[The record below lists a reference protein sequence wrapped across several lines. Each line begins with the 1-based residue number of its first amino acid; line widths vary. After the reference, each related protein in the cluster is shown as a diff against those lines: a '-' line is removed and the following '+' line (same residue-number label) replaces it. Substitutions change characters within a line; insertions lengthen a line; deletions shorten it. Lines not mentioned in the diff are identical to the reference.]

1 MNSTDNLTYP
11 VVITPTSHVTS
22 RRGSNG
28 AAYLSFRAIV
38 ESAGRRNERTVRCFG
53 KLVSEAKGVLR
64 KDMPVKT
71 RVAFDHFKGAD
82 GKSSQTMRIVELPQ
96 AA

>member
-1 MNSTDNLTYP
+1 MNSTNNLTYP
-11 VVITPTSHVTS
+11 VVITPISHVTS
-22 RRGSNG
+22 RRGTNG

-53 KLVSEAKGVLR
+53 KLVDDTKRLLR
-64 KDMPVKT
+64 KDVPVKT

-82 GKSSQTMRIVELPQ
+82 GKSSQTMRIVELPK